1 FSYTCYTSILVTHFL
16 SLSSSRAPRDL
27 HSFPTRRSSDLCL
40 IDAILADDRNVF
52 FSLQFS
58 HRLQSPQPAGIRS
71 CCDQQPSFFGM
82 PSKEVL
88 HQPAAFLAQAF
99 SVH

>member
-1 FSYTCYTSILVTHFL
+1 MRYGSNVGCPR
-16 SLSSSRAPRDL
+16 SLHL
-27 HSFPTRRSSDLCL
+27 FECL

-82 PSKEVL
+82 PSKDRKSTRLNSSHVSISYAVFCLKKKTIHIFASHESSL
-88 HQPAAFLAQAF
+88 
-99 SVH
+99 